1 MLKNYIIITLRNL
14 SRNIF
19 YVLINVIGLAL
30 ALAVCI
36 VAYLNNKYDADFDK
50 FHLNR
55 KNIFKVESYKPI
67 QERPQ
72 WYGITPIS
80 LGPQVKN
87 DISSVKEAVRIQM
100 TSSPVKVGLKN
111 FSKRIAWC
119 DPAFFDVFTV
129 HMITGSSSSFQDKNT
144 ILLDEELADI
154 YFGDENPVGKI
165 ISVFNESEEERTFL
179 IGGVFKKLPLNSS
192 FVFQAI
198 TSIDNYIEMWK
209 INEHDWKTAT
219 AGTFLYLSDPAQA
232 AIVEELLQQYIP
244 VQNDAR
250 EDFKLEKFRLVP
262 LTKMA
267 HRAWDVWSN
276 WFRAS
281 LHPAA
286 IKAPPVMAIFI
297 LLIACFNFMNTAIAF
312 SSRRLKEIGIRKV
325 AGGNR
330 IQVIFQFMGEY
341 FILSLLSIFLA
352 VFFGK
357 FLVSYYS
364 SMWEYL
370 DITLSF
376 REYPELLIYL
386 LLLLVLTTLLAGTYP
401 SFYISRFNPVHIF
414 QDKLKIGGRNI
425 LSKILLT
432 LQFIISVLALVSGI
446 IFSRNARFQNTI
458 YLGYDK
464 DNIIAV
470 PINNPSHFIA
480 FRDAVRTN
488 PKIESVGESEEHI
501 GRSSFN
507 RSVEFQNVRY
517 EVSILDV
524 GDDYF
529 QTMGM
534 KLIDGRELLPELAET
549 DKEKSV
555 IVNKKFI
562 EEFGIQNPVGQRV
575 MMDDTIPLDIVG
587 VMDNIYLYGVWS
599 KIEPMMLRR
608 GVKERM
614 RTLAI
619 RASEENLRDVNQFL
633 EDEWKELIPNYPYS
647 GFFQD
652 DLMEEGRDINKNIK
666 NIYIF
671 LAFIAT
677 ILSAIGLYTLVSLSI
692 IRRTKE
698 VGIRKVMGATI
709 PRIVR
714 ILNREYLIILVIA
727 CITGSL
733 SGYYLSKQM
742 MDSIWDVFTDVTVFT
757 FLVPV
762 VLIFVV
768 AIITVGWKVYSAAS
782 KNPTESL
789 RYE

>member
-1 MLKNYIIITLRNL
+1 MLKNYLIITFRNL

-19 YVLINVIGLAL
+19 FVLINIIGLGL

-36 VAYLNNKYDADFDK
+36 VAYLNNKFDADFDK
-50 FHLNR
+50 YHENR
-55 KNIFKVESYKPI
+55 KNIFKVESERPI
-67 QERPQ
+67 QERKQ
-72 WYGITPIS
+72 WYGITPFS
-80 LGPQVKN
+80 LGPLIIN
-87 DISSVKEAVRIQM
+87 DISSVEEVVRVQM
-100 TSSPVKVGLKN
+100 SNSPVKAGEKN

-119 DPAFFDVFTV
+119 DTAFFKVFTIK
-129 HMITGSSSSFQDKNT
+129 MISGSSSLISNKNS
-144 ILLDEELADI
+144 ILLDEEMADI
-154 YFGDENPVGKI
+154 YFGDEDPVGKI
-165 ISVFNESEEERTFL
+165 ISVFADSEEERTFL
-179 IGGVFKKLPLNSS
+179 VGGVFEKLPLNSS

-209 INEHDWKTAT
+209 VNEYDWKTLT
-219 AGTFLYLSDPAQA
+219 AGTFLFLSDPSQA
-232 AIVEELLQQYIP
+232 STVEELLRQYIP

-250 EDFKLEKFRLVP
+250 EDFQIEKFRLVP

-267 HRAWDVWSN
+267 HMAWGIWGN
-276 WFRAS
+276 WFRQS
-281 LHPAA
+281 FHPAA
-286 IKAPPVMAIFI
+286 VTAPPIMAIFI

-312 SSRRLKEIGIRKV
+312 SSRRLKEIGVRKV
-325 AGGNR
+325 AGSKR
-330 IQVIFQFMGEY
+330 IQVILQFMGEY
-341 FILSLLSIFLA
+341 FLLSFLSIILA

-357 FLVSYYS
+357 YLVSLYS

-376 REYPELLIYL
+376 REYPELWVYLFL
-386 LLLLVLTTLLAGTYP
+386 LLILTTFLAGTYP
-401 SFYISRFNPVHIF
+401 SFYISRFNPVYIF
-414 QDKLKIGGRNI
+414 QDKLKIGSRNI

-432 LQFIISVLALVSGI
+432 LQFIISVLALLSGI
-446 IFSRNARFQNTI
+446 IFSRNARFQENI

-470 PINNPSHFIA
+470 PIRNHSHFIA

-507 RSVEFQNVRY
+507 RSVEYQNIRY
-517 EVSILDV
+517 EVQILDI

-529 QTMGM
+529 TTMGL
-534 KLIDGRELLPELAET
+534 KLTDGRGFPVELALT
-549 DKEKSV
+549 DKENS
-555 IVNKKFI
+555 IIISKKFA

-575 MMDDTIPLDIVG
+575 MMDDTVPLNIVG
-587 VMDNIYLYGVWS
+587 VMENIYLYGVWS
-599 KIEPMMLRR
+599 KIEPMILRR
-608 GVKERM
+608 GDNERM
-614 RTLAI
+614 RTLAV
-619 RASEENLRDVNQFL
+619 RASEENLQEVNQFL
-633 EDEWKELIPNYPYS
+633 EEQWKELVPNYPYE

-652 DLMEEGRDINKNIK
+652 DLMNEGRDINRNIK

-709 PRIVR
+709 PRIIS
-714 ILNREYLIILVIA
+714 ILNREYVIILIIA
-727 CITGSL
+727 CIGGSL

-757 FLVPV
+757 FMVPIL
-762 VLIFVV
+762 LIFAV
-768 AIITVGWKVYSAAS
+768 AVITMGWKVYSAAS